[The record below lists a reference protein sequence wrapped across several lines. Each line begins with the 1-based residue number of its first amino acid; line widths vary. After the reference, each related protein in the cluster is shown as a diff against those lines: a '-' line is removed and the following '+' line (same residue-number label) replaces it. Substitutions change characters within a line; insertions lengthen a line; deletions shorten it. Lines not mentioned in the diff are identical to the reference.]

1 MPTESFRCLRDLP
14 AAMVY
19 GVWRLGT
26 RSSWLSNQ
34 RDSRW
39 HEAFHQVLRPMR
51 TLSPP
56 ACRTISIS
64 VPSVK
69 NLSPNEISV
78 KSALFVPK
86 ACPLPLTEFLTEAK
100 TTLKEYSK

>member
-1 MPTESFRCLRDLP
+1 MPTESCRCRRGLP

-19 GVWRLGT
+19 GVGRLGP
-26 RSSWLSNQ
+26 RSLWLSNQ
-34 RDSRW
+34 RYSRW
-39 HEAFHQVLRPMR
+39 HEAFHQVLRQMR

-56 ACRTISIS
+56 ACRTSSIF

-78 KSALFVPK
+78 KSALFVPR
-86 ACPLPLTEFLTEAK
+86 ACPLVLTEFLTEA
-100 TTLKEYSK
+100 TPRLKE